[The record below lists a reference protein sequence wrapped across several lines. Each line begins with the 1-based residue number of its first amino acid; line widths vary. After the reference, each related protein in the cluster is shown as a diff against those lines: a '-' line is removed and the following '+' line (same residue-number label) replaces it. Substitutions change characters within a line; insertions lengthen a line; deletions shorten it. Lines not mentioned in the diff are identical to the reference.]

1 VSAGGGFKEG
11 GPAQRPFAS
20 RRAQAQPEKAAPERA
35 GGMGGMGGPA
45 QRPFASRRAQGQADE
60 PALERAGGMGGPAK
74 AAPPSP
80 NVELCAFRVG
90 EEEYAIDLRRIREIL
105 QPLPI
110 TPVPR
115 APEYVDGV
123 MNLRGEV
130 IPVVDVRKR
139 LGLAPRA
146 GGRAKVLVVNVAGRV
161 LGLLV
166 DAVSEVVRLPRSAIG
181 PPPALLATGGP
192 RLFLGV
198 CGAREART
206 AAGARHAVPAGK
218 APPRLR
224 LLLNVKALLGPTTPA
239 AAAAALELSRRTSD
253 P

>member
-1 VSAGGGFKEG
+1 VSDGV
-11 GPAQRPFAS
+11 R
-20 RRAQAQPEKAAPERA
+20 RA
-35 GGMGGMGGPA
+35 GGP
-45 QRPFASRRAQGQADE
+45 RW
-60 PALERAGGMGGPAK
+60 PAK
-74 AAPPSP
+74 APPPDRHQAGPPDRHEPPSP
-80 NVELCAFRVG
+80 NIELCAFRVG
-90 EEEYAIDLRRIREIL
+90 DEEYAIDLRRIREIL

-139 LGLAPRA
+139 LGLTPRA
-146 GGRAKVLVVNVAGRV
+146 GGRAKVLVVTVAGRV
-161 LGLLV
+161 LGLVV

-181 PPPALLATGGP
+181 PPPPLLAETGP

-198 CGAREART
+198 CGAREVRST
-206 AAGARHAVPAGK
+206 PGARHAPAQAGR

-224 LLLNVKALLGPTTPA
+224 LLLNVKALLEPATPA
-239 AAAAALELSRRTSD
+239 AASAARLSART
-253 P
+253 PGA